1 MKLLS
6 TALSAG
12 LVAAAL
18 AFTGCSSAT
27 TNNPAPVADTGK
39 SSQVVSLPTNWTAL
53 GTSSS
58 TATLAGGYQN
68 SIATLPVPTFVQT
81 GDQSYRSMVYA
92 SGGAGTTAWVTSP
105 LYAATSELK
114 TVLKLHYSGSD
125 RTKVGTAD
133 SHVLINFGNLDL
145 STLSTKTGVT
155 FAVRVPHLSANDFVH
170 NTGFSVLVR
179 KRTTTDE
186 NAAVYVANLGGNDNN
201 AGTIGTTNGGQ
212 SDWVYWGDENLF
224 VFKVPFDFFV
234 VPGWFSSDSEPSKAS
249 TIAAALTAGTV
260 FNSIDLDFRFNA
272 AGSSYSDD
280 VEYPCYVSGLALY

>member
-18 AFTGCSSAT
+18 AFSGCSSAT
-27 TNNPAPVADTGK
+27 TNNPAPAADTGK
-39 SSQVVSLPTNWTAL
+39 SSQVVALPTGWTAL

-58 TATLAGGYQN
+58 TATVAGGYQN

-92 SGGAGTTAWVTSP
+92 LGGSGTTAWVTSP
-105 LYAATSELK
+105 LYPATSEFK
-114 TVLKLHYSGSD
+114 TTLKLHYSGSD
-125 RTKVGTAD
+125 RTNTNTAD
-133 SHVLINFGNLDL
+133 SHLLINFGNLDL
-145 STLSTKTGVT
+145 SSLSTKTGVT

-179 KRTTTDE
+179 KRTTADE
-186 NAAVYVANLGGNDNN
+186 NAAVYVANLGGDDDT

-212 SDWVYWGDENLF
+212 SDWVYWGNENLF
-224 VFKVPFDFFV
+224 VFKVPFNFFV
-234 VPGWFSSDSEPSKAS
+234 VPGWWSATKEPSNAA
-249 TIAAALTAGTV
+249 TIADALTAGTV

-272 AGSSYSDD
+272 AGSAYTDD